1 MATTRI
7 KSLQPTKPKSAK
19 QSKTKPNLPEGVA
32 ERTEFWCCRCGRK
45 YNKQRNNFPV
55 SQSTIYYGNGGYLPI
70 CSFCVDDLFTHYKAS
85 LDSDREA
92 MMRVC
97 QKFDIYWNESIYE
110 SLADASTS
118 SSRIRSYISHANVY
132 RFTGKTYDDT
142 LDEEREIA
150 RKAAEQEAIAAEEA
164 KTEAIVNNYMDKTA
178 EDLEPVKEEEEID
191 DDVVAYWGTG
201 LQPDK
206 YRELETR
213 RKYWLSQ
220 YPEGTVLD
228 PGADALLRQI
238 CGLEI
243 DINHLRA
250 EGKSTEKL
258 SSTLNGLLGSMNL
271 QPSQKREA
279 AEENYIPFGVEIAR
293 WEEDKPVIDP
303 DPEFEDVD
311 KFKRNITAW
320 FLGQLCRMVG
330 IRNKYADVYQEE
342 LERYTIERPK
352 FEDDDDESTFD
363 DMFGRELITPG
374 GDDDG

>member
-7 KSLQPTKPKSAK
+7 KSLQPTKPKSTK
-19 QSKTKPNLPEGVA
+19 RSKTKPDIPEGAA
-32 ERTEFWCCRCGRK
+32 ERTEFWCCRCGKK

-55 SQSTIYYGNGGYLPI
+55 SQSTIYYGNGGYLPV

-85 LDSDREA
+85 LDSDRDA

-110 SLADASTS
+110 SLAEASTS
-118 SSRIRSYISHANVY
+118 SSRIRAYISHANVY

-142 LDEEREIA
+142 LDEQRALE
-150 RKAAEQEAIAAEEA
+150 AEQAERDELEKEAAKTQDIVNKYMDEARAESAEEYSD
-164 KTEAIVNNYMDKTA
+164 V
-178 EDLEPVKEEEEID
+178 D
-191 DDVVAYWGTG
+191 DTVIAYWGTG
-201 LQPDK
+201 LRNEE

-243 DINHLRA
+243 DINHSRA
-250 EGKSTEKL
+250 AGRSAEKL

-271 QPSQKREA
+271 QPSQKKEIT
-279 AEENYIPFGVEIAR
+279 EENYIPFGVEIAK
-293 WEEDKPVIDP
+293 WEEERPVIEP

-311 KFKRNITAW
+311 GFKRNITAW

-330 IRNKYADVYQEE
+330 IKNKYAGVYQEE
-342 LERYTIERPK
+342 LDRYTIERPK

-374 GDDDG
+374 GDGDG